1 MSNSSESSCD
11 SMYSSESV
19 CSEESSCYLTANSGD
34 SEPEFSPFDDTIEP
48 LASAEEIVDYEESI
62 RLYAQGVVS
71 ANVLYCLE
79 IPWERGTI
87 QNACENVTVCM

>member
-1 MSNSSESSCD
+1 
-11 SMYSSESV
+11 MYSSESV

-48 LASAEEIVDYEESI
+48 IASAEEIVDSEESI
-62 RLYAQGVVS
+62 RLNAHGVVS